1 MSRAFSPPDTLS
13 KDDIRTLG
21 DVRRNIWTA
30 GFTGLAYGSI
40 AGFTSHAISKFVY
53 NKLPEKQQ
61 LRIAGSNGVPFRFTR
76 NTAFL
81 SVMVGGALGSFV
93 MATAAGKNRVHAL
106 APIYEAG
113 RKEGTVSTTGGMSNY
128 QRDLQRAQEREE
140 EIRERNR
147 RRMSRRQTMQ
157 QRLEEGHGLTDSHS
171 GHWAEDTTSQGEA
184 WERNRRRL
192 SRRATMKQRLEEGH
206 GLSDSHGGHW
216 STSDG
221 DGSR

>member
-30 GFTGLAYGSI
+30 GFTGLGYGSVG
-40 AGFTSHAISKFVY
+40 GFAAHAITKFVY
-53 NKLPEKQQ
+53 NKLPEKQK
-61 LRIAGSNGVPFRFTR
+61 LKMASPNDVPFRFTR

-93 MATAAGKNRVHAL
+93 MATAAGKNRVHKL

-113 RKEGTVSTTGGMSNY
+113 KKEGVVSSAGGLSDY
-128 QRDLQRAQEREE
+128 QRDLQRAQERED

-147 RRMSRRQTMQ
+147 RRLGRRKTMQ
-157 QRLEEGHGLTDSHS
+157 
-171 GHWAEDTTSQGEA
+171 
-184 WERNRRRL
+184 
-192 SRRATMKQRLEEGH
+192 QRLEEGH
-206 GLSDSHGGHW
+206 GLSDSHSGHWADDNTSQGEAVRRRLSRRATMRQRLEKGHGLSDSHGGHW
-216 STSDG
+216 SASDG
-221 DGSR
+221 DAR

>member
-30 GFTGLAYGSI
+30 GFTGLAYGSVT
-40 AGFTSHAISKFVY
+40 GFASHSIIKYVY
-53 NKLPEKQQ
+53 NKLPEKQK
-61 LRIAGSNGVPFRFTR
+61 LKMAAPNDVPFRFTR

-81 SVMVGGALGSFV
+81 SVMVGGAVGSFV
-93 MATAAGKNRVHAL
+93 MATAAGKNRVHKL

-113 RKEGTVSTTGGMSNY
+113 KKEGVVSSAGGMSDY

-147 RRMSRRQTMQ
+147 RRLSRRKTMR
-157 QRLEEGHGLTDSHS
+157 QRLEEGHGLSDSHS
-171 GHWAEDTTSQGEA
+171 GNWADDNNTSQSET
-184 WERNRRRL
+184 WERNRRRM
-192 SRRATMKQRLEEGH
+192 SRRATVRHRLEEGH

-216 STSDG
+216 SASDG
-221 DGSR
+221 DAR